1 MNIFVASLPF
11 QLEEEDV
18 RQSFEEFGEVSSVKL
33 ILDKETGKKRGY
45 GFVEMPDDEQ
55 GQLAID
61 KLNGAEFLGRAISVS
76 KAEAREDNRSKG
88 GFNRSRPG
96 GGGGGYNREGGF
108 NGNRSGGGGYN
119 RGEGGGGYNRSNN
132 NRQAN
137 SRDNDRGGDNGNRR
151 WS

>member
-55 GQLAID
+55 GQIAID

-76 KAEAREDNRSKG
+76 KAEAREDNRPRNN
-88 GFNRSRPG
+88 FNRPRPG

-108 NGNRSGGGGYN
+108 NSNRGGGGYN
-119 RGEGGGGYNRSNN
+119 RGEGGGGFNRSNN

-137 SRDNDRGGDNGNRR
+137 SRDNNRGGDSGNR